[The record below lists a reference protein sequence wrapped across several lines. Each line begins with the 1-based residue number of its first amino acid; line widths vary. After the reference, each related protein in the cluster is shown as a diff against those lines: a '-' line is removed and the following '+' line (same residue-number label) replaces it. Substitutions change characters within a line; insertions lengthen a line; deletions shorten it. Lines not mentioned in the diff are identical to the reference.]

1 MSIEF
6 KILDFIQTLHTPVL
20 DKIMVGV
27 TKLGDVGIIWIIL
40 TAILL
45 IIPKTRRT
53 GGVMLVALVVQ
64 TVLCNVILKN
74 LFART
79 RPYDVNTTVQLLVP
93 KLHDFSFPSG
103 HTSASFTAVSA
114 LYFSKDKLW
123 KPALILAC
131 LIAVSRLYLYVHY
144 PTDVLGG
151 LLLGVLSGYIGYKI
165 MEKVKNK
172 GIPGRGDNYEYW
184 DNCFYRRIDDGI
196 SDSGNTGRI
205 ISRQR
210 EEMKKCRMWSFRHIA
225 RTERWFLL

>member
-6 KILDFIQTLHTPVL
+6 KILDFIQTLHTQVL

-172 GIPGRGDNYEYW
+172 GIPG
-184 DNCFYRRIDDGI
+184 I
-196 SDSGNTGRI
+196 S
-205 ISRQR
+205 QR
-210 EEMKKCRMWSFRHIA
+210 K
-225 RTERWFLL
+225 

>member
-1 MSIEF
+1 MSIEL
-6 KILDFIQTLHTPVL
+6 KILDFIQTLHTPML
-20 DKIMVGV
+20 DKIMVGI
-27 TKLGDVGIIWIIL
+27 TRLGDAGIVWIIL
-40 TAILL
+40 T
-45 IIPKTRRT
+45 IIFLVMPKTRRT

-103 HTSASFTAVSA
+103 HTSASFTAMSA

-123 KPALILAC
+123 KPALVLAC

-172 GIPGRGDNYEYW
+172 

-210 EEMKKCRMWSFRHIA
+210 EEMKKCRMWSFRRIA

>member
-6 KILDFIQTLHTPVL
+6 KILDFIQTLHIPVL

-172 GIPGRGDNYEYW
+172 GIPG
-184 DNCFYRRIDDGI
+184 I
-196 SDSGNTGRI
+196 S
-205 ISRQR
+205 QR
-210 EEMKKCRMWSFRHIA
+210 K
-225 RTERWFLL
+225 

>member
-1 MSIEF
+1 MSIEL

-45 IIPKTRRT
+45 IIPKTRQT

-123 KPALILAC
+123 KPALVLAC

-165 MEKVKNK
+165 MEKLKNK
-172 GIPGRGDNYEYW
+172 GFPE
-184 DNCFYRRIDDGI
+184 I
-196 SDSGNTGRI
+196 S
-205 ISRQR
+205 QR
-210 EEMKKCRMWSFRHIA
+210 K
-225 RTERWFLL
+225 